1 MYFRSLPHVRGNQ
14 SSYSATGNPVYAR
27 DMLLFPTEGDNCK
40 LGNYESLC
48 TGCLRYQSYRSCKL
62 ILE

>member
-1 MYFRSLPHVRGNQ
+1 MSFRSLPNVRGNQ
-14 SSYSATGNPVYAR
+14 SSSSPAGNLVYAR

-48 TGCLRYQSYRSCKL
+48 TACLRYRSYRLCKL
-62 ILE
+62 LLE